1 VTTASVITLGYFGL
15 CAGWALVVYVRR
27 KSLVWPAVIL
37 IAGTAG
43 AVALGLIK

>member
-1 VTTASVITLGYFGL
+1 MSTASAVTLAYFGL

-27 KSLVWPAVIL
+27 QSWFWPAVIMV
-37 IAGTAG
+37 AGTAG